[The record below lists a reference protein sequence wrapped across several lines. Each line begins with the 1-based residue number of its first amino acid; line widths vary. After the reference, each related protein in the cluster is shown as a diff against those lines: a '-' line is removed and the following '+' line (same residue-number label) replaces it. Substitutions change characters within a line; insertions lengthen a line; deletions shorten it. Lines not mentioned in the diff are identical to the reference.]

1 MSKKILIT
9 FCILTGLLC
18 LHIRTPLAADPSRE
32 RKPAAITEPSPLPA
46 AMRAPVPPP
55 PPAPQQPGSSAE
67 AKNAGTATVSGMV
80 PETSRGSAESSR
92 PLQEETSPIE
102 KAVAAYDKDTGHS
115 RPQSYQEANLVQ
127 FGYNFFRDA
136 QTGFSPVSDVPVTP
150 DYAIGPGDRI
160 ILSIWGIV
168 DGTYELEVNRS
179 GEVTLPRAGVV
190 KVWGVPFGKLHE
202 LFRSRLSR
210 VYRDFDLNVTMGKLR
225 MTRVFVVGEV
235 RAPGDYNLTPLS
247 TLINAL
253 AAAGGPLKGGT
264 LRKIQVKRGG
274 QVVETV
280 DLYDFFLRGD
290 KSRDI
295 RLQSGD
301 TIFVPP
307 IGPVAGIAGNVK
319 KAAIYELKGEQTLKD
334 LLELAGGINP
344 TGYLQRI
351 QISRVAAHEKRLVN
365 DFSLDPNTTGKT
377 MDELTGSIGIR
388 DLDLVRIF
396 PIDHTLR
403 GYARLDGYVLR
414 PGDYALKPGMKISDL
429 VGKDNLLPEH
439 YAESAMITRLIPPD
453 YHPEKIFVN
462 LGRAM
467 AGDSAS
473 NVEIREFDVVR
484 VFSRREMEEV
494 PYVSVSGEVQR
505 PGKYQLT
512 ANETVSDLVKEA
524 GNLKRIAFTGK
535 AEIRRIR
542 LEGGQLKPYS
552 IYINLEEAMKGNP
565 QQNLQLAPFDELVV
579 RKYDYDETK
588 VVRINGE
595 IQRPGEY
602 RLVEKMTVADLV
614 AESGGLKKTAYRGK
628 AEITRLTIDGGKVFT
643 SALDVDLEKAM
654 QGNVPENTLL
664 QPMDTV
670 TIRRIPD
677 WVEETDRYVTLKGEF
692 RFPGVYPV
700 FKGDRLDTV
709 IARAGGYTD
718 RAYLRGAKFTRLSIK
733 ELQQKRM
740 REVLEKTEQ
749 EIQKKQV
756 ELATAATSKEEI
768 EATRVALEG
777 LKRQVDL
784 LKTVEAEGR
793 LVIHL
798 DRSEN
803 FAESKYNIVLQGGD
817 VLEVPQMP
825 SSINVLGQVYNPTS
839 LIPDDEDVAY
849 YLEKAGGPTKDADE
863 GDIYV
868 VKTDGTVISRQQFS
882 FLSSLFFCGF
892 MSQNL
897 EPGDTIVVPQEY
909 DKISWMKEIKDMTTI
924 LGQIALTAG
933 VLIAADL

>member
-1 MSKKILIT
+1 MQ
-9 FCILTGLLC
+9 
-18 LHIRTPLAADPSRE
+18 IRTPFAAEYPRISRPTASNE
-32 RKPAAITEPSPLPA
+32 KIAPPITDSAPLRQVQPRQLREPAETKPVE
-46 AMRAPVPPP
+46 
-55 PPAPQQPGSSAE
+55 
-67 AKNAGTATVSGMV
+67 TAV
-80 PETSRGSAESSR
+80 PETAPDTTRGDSKNIQTPR
-92 PLQEETSPIE
+92 ETSPIE
-102 KAVAAYDKDTGHS
+102 KAVAAYDKVNGLS
-115 RPQSYQEANLVQ
+115 QPQTYHATDLVQ
-127 FGYNFFRDA
+127 FGYNFFRETPA
-136 QTGFSPVSDVPVTP
+136 GFSPLSDVPVTP

-160 ILSIWGIV
+160 ILTIWGIV
-168 DGTYELEVNRS
+168 DGTHELEVNRS
-179 GEVTLPRAGVV
+179 GEVTLPRAGVI
-190 KVWGVPFGKLHE
+190 KVWGVPFGKLHD

-210 VYRDFDLNVTMGKLR
+210 VYKDFDLNVTMGKLR
-225 MTRVFVVGEV
+225 LTKVFIVGEV
-235 RAPGDYNLTPLS
+235 RAPGDYSLNPLS

-253 AAAGGPLKGGT
+253 SAAGGPLKGGT
-264 LRKIQVKRGG
+264 LRNIQVKRGG
-274 QVVETV
+274 KIVETV

-295 RLQSGD
+295 RLQNGD
-301 TIFVPP
+301 TIFVPA
-307 IGPVAGIAGNVK
+307 IGPVAGISGNVK

-351 QISRVAAHEKRLVN
+351 QISRIAAHEKRLVN
-365 DFSLDPNTTGKT
+365 DFGLDPNSAGKT
-377 MDELTGSIGIR
+377 IDELTGSIRIQ

-396 PIDHTLR
+396 PIDNTLR

-414 PGDYALKPGMKISDL
+414 PGDYALKPGMRISDL
-429 VGKDNLLPEH
+429 VGKDNLLAEH
-439 YAESAMITRLIPPD
+439 YTDSAMITRLVPPD
-453 YHPEKIFVN
+453 HHPEKIFIN

-473 NVEIREFDVVR
+473 NVEIKEFDVVR
-484 VFSRREMEEV
+484 VFSRREMEEA
-494 PYVSVSGEVQR
+494 PTVSISGEVQR

-512 ANETVSDLVKEA
+512 ENETVSDLVKEA
-524 GNLKRIAFTGK
+524 GNLKRIAFTRK
-535 AEIRRIR
+535 AEVRRVR

-552 IYINLEEAMKGNP
+552 IYVNLEEALKGNP
-565 QQNLQLAPFDELVV
+565 QDNLKLAPFDELVI

-595 IQRPGEY
+595 VQRPGEY

-614 AESGGLKKTAYRGK
+614 AEAGGLKKMAYSGN
-628 AEITRLTIDGGKVFT
+628 AEITRLRIHNGKVYT
-643 SALDVDLEKAM
+643 AALNVNLDRAL
-654 QGNVPENTLL
+654 QGVAPENTQLE
-664 QPMDTV
+664 PMDTV

-677 WVEETDRYVTLKGEF
+677 WIEETERYVTLKGEF
-692 RFPGVYPV
+692 QFPGVYPIY
-700 FKGDRLDTV
+700 KGDRLDSV
-709 IARAGGYTD
+709 IKRAGGFSE

-756 ELATAATSKEEI
+756 ELATASTTKEEL
-768 EATRVALEG
+768 EATKVALEG
-777 LKRQVDL
+777 LMRKVDL

-793 LVIHL
+793 LVISL
-798 DRSEN
+798 DQSES
-803 FAESKYNIVLQGGD
+803 FAESKFNIVLQGGD
-817 VLEVPQMP
+817 VLEVPQVP
-825 SSINVLGQVYNPTS
+825 SAINVLGEVYNPTS
-839 LIPDDEDVAY
+839 LIPDRGEDVDY
-849 YLEKAGGPTKDADE
+849 YLAKAGGPTKDADE
-863 GDIYV
+863 SYIYL

-892 MSQNL
+892 MSQRL

-909 DKISWMKEIKDMTTI
+909 DKIAWMKEIKDMTTI